1 MYSTCLKHAFA
12 NTILFERCHMTPTRL
27 EGTNIY
33 VTVSLLKP
41 RSDPVSSVPTLPEEM
56 VQLTYGTVI

>member
-1 MYSTCLKHAFA
+1 
-12 NTILFERCHMTPTRL
+12 MTPTRL

-33 VTVSLLKP
+33 VTVSLLEP